1 MNAAVEI
8 DDNAGMTK
16 ARARVPGEVAEA
28 GTAAAAEGGAPAAPP
43 AAEYTIDE
51 LAARTR
57 VPSRTI
63 RFYQAKGALPRPTVR
78 GRTAYYGDAHVERL
92 KLIADLQDRGLTI
105 RAIRDLVARIEKGD
119 LELGAWLG
127 VEEQL
132 SRPWANDAPRLV
144 SEDELRE
151 LVGSDRPGLV
161 SELVRL
167 GLVNREHGS
176 FLVGSTALLK
186 LALELEAA
194 GVDLGVASK
203 AGDLIRKHVAR
214 AAQDVVRY
222 LIEHAGRGFGRNET
236 PDDIGRAIGAIRPKA
251 LEAAAVIFGQEVER
265 TLAGLIQSGEIA
277 RVTARKPGARK

>member
-8 DDNAGMTK
+8 DDNAAMSK
-16 ARARVPGEVAEA
+16 ARARVPSED
-28 GTAAAAEGGAPAAPP
+28 AAASTEAPAEGGESAANGF
-43 AAEYTIDE
+43 TIDE

-63 RFYQAKGALPRPTVR
+63 RFYQAKGALPRPAVR
-78 GRTAYYGDAHVERL
+78 GRTAYYGEAHVERL

-167 GLVNREHGS
+167 GLVTREHGS
-176 FLVGSTALLK
+176 FLVGSTSLLK
-186 LALELEAA
+186 LALELEGA
-194 GVDLGVASK
+194 GVDLEVASK

-236 PDDIGRAIGAIRPKA
+236 PDDIGRAIGGIRSKA
-251 LEAAAVIFGQEVER
+251 LEAAAVIFGQEVEK

-277 RVTARKPGARK
+277 RVTARKAGSRK